1 MRFSNRERILI
12 TFMKKR
18 SGQEF
23 SLDDLI
29 KDVKKYILTK
39 PANFRQSIVYS
50 MRKLKEKLSVFGIDL
65 VTVSPVGR
73 GNKAIYKID
82 EKISTF
88 LL

>member
-1 MRFSNRERILI
+1 MRFSNRERLLI

-29 KDVKKYILTK
+29 KDVKKYIPTK

-88 LL
+88 SL